1 MTIAQSTAYVVTWEK
16 LPDDHLLPDD
26 PVDNLTQPALAAA
39 LTESLGVNDRLGT
52 AATTTNYAI
61 CATINGKMVVK
72 APDWCLIPAIR
83 VPIRQVERSYTPRLD
98 GDELAIVM
106 EFLSETP
113 GTEYSS
119 KPSYPPGKW
128 FFYERIL
135 RVPSYAIFEPDAAD
149 LEVYHLDRAGL
160 YEPQSANPE
169 QRYWIPEVQLF
180 LGVWQGTKLDRTGN
194 WLRWWTESGDLLLWG
209 SELAAAEQRR
219 ADEEHQRADEE
230 RQRADEERQ
239 RANEERQRA
248 NEERQ
253 RSQRLAEKLRELG
266 VDPEDL

>member
-1 MTIAQSTAYVVTWEK
+1 MTIAQSTAYVITWEK
-16 LPDDHLLPDD
+16 LPDDYPLPDD
-26 PVDNLTQPALAAA
+26 PVDNRTQPALAAA
-39 LTESLGVNDRLGT
+39 LTEILGVNNRLGT

-61 CATINGKMVVK
+61 CATIDGKMVVK
-72 APDWCLIPAIR
+72 APDWCLIPAIC
-83 VPIRQVERSYTPRLD
+83 VPLQQVERSYTPRLD
-98 GDELAIVM
+98 GDELTIVM

-135 RVPSYAIFEPDAAD
+135 RVPSYVIFEPDSAA

-160 YEPQSANPE
+160 YEPQSPNSE

-180 LGVWQGTKLDRTGN
+180 LGVWQGTKLDRMGN

-209 SELAAAEQRR
+209 SELA
-219 ADEEHQRADEE
+219 DEERQRADEE
-230 RQRADEERQ
+230 RQRADEERR
-239 RANEERQRA
+239 RAD
-248 NEERQ
+248 EERQ

-266 VDPEDL
+266 VDPENL

>member
-1 MTIAQSTAYVVTWEK
+1 MTIAQSTSFVVTWEK
-16 LPDDHLLPDD
+16 LPDDYPLPDD
-26 PVDNLTQPALAAA
+26 PVDNRTQPALAAA
-39 LTESLGVNDRLGT
+39 LTEGLAANDRLPST

-61 CATINGKMVVK
+61 CATIDGKMVVK
-72 APDWCLIPAIR
+72 APDWSLIPAIR
-83 VPIRQVERSYTPRLD
+83 VPLQQVERSYTPQLD

-119 KPSYPPGKW
+119 KPSYPQGKW
-128 FFYERIL
+128 FFYERVL
-135 RVPSYAIFEPDAAD
+135 RVPSYVIFEPESAA
-149 LEVYHLDRAGL
+149 LEVYHLNRAGL
-160 YEPQSANPE
+160 YEPQFPNSE

-180 LGVWQGTKLDRTGN
+180 LGVWQGTRQDRMGN

-209 SELAAAEQRR
+209 SEQ
-219 ADEEHQRADEE
+219 
-230 RQRADEERQ
+230 
-239 RANEERQRA
+239 ANEERQRA

-266 VDPEDL
+266 VDPENL

>member
-1 MTIAQSTAYVVTWEK
+1 MTIAQSTTYVVTWEK
-16 LPDDHLLPDD
+16 LPDDYPLPDD
-26 PVDNLTQPALAAA
+26 PVDNRTQPALAAA
-39 LTESLGVNDRLGT
+39 LTEILGVNNRLGT

-83 VPIRQVERSYTPRLD
+83 VPLSQIERSYTPRLD

-135 RVPSYAIFEPDAAD
+135 RVPSYVIFEPDAAA

-160 YEPQSANPE
+160 YEPQSPNPE

-209 SELAAAEQRR
+209 AELADEERRR
-219 ADEEHQRADEE
+219 ADGEQQRADEE
-230 RQRADEERQ
+230 RRRADEERR
-239 RANEERQRA
+239 RADEEQ
-248 NEERQ
+248 Q

-266 VDPEDL
+266 VDPENL